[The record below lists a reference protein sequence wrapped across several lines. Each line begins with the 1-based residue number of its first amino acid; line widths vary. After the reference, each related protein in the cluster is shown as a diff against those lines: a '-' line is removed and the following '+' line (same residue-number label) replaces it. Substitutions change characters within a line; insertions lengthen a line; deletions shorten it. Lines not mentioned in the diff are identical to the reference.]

1 MTTVQFPVGKAVI
14 TVDAKTVKEAIKA
27 FSEYAEVFSETICGA
42 CESTEVVP
50 LHRLSKGYDFYEMH
64 CMACGAR
71 LSFGQTKEGERLFP
85 KRKDKDGN
93 EFENDGW
100 RKYQYSQQDNDDRF

>member
-1 MTTVQFPVGKAVI
+1 MTTVRFPIGKALI
-14 TVDAKTVKEAIKA
+14 TVDAKTVKDAIKE
-27 FSEYAEVFSETICGA
+27 FSEYAEEFIEMICGA

-50 LHRLSKGYDFYEMH
+50 LHRLSKGYEFYEMH
-64 CMACGAR
+64 CMACGAA

-93 EFENDGW
+93 AYENDGW
-100 RKYQYSQQDNDDRF
+100 RKYQYTKQDNDDRF